1 MRSFW
6 TSGTEKIR
14 NDWFR
19 TAHPTR
25 RVSEDLYVQ
34 SVDFHGNSAEAKRS
48 IKMKNISFGKGL
60 LWSLAGILGLS
71 LMFWLF
77 FVEADFGNQT
87 NVAPPAVEFRDRADT
102 SNSNGNTKQPDT
114 SELLPETKAE
124 AGSPVDKKTIATVLA
139 QGRSFHSKANIK
151 SLDKVLLS
159 EGELE
164 VRVLVLDWMHDIA
177 INVPEM
183 FIVSFKS
190 GKWEAASIRLK
201 DGPKIE
207 RRTFDSAPS
216 GWGNW
221 KSLLEEKVNP
231 EILKGMQTEKY
242 REAYTVI
249 FESKAGTNYAKR
261 VVFQNQSSWDG
272 IFIEFLQKF
281 RRDFERF

>member
-1 MRSFW
+1 
-6 TSGTEKIR
+6 
-14 NDWFR
+14 
-19 TAHPTR
+19 
-25 RVSEDLYVQ
+25 
-34 SVDFHGNSAEAKRS
+34 
-48 IKMKNISFGKGL
+48 MKNISFGKSL

-77 FVEADFGNQT
+77 FVEADFGNQS
-87 NVAPPAVEFRDRADT
+87 NVALHAVEFRDREET
-102 SNSNGNTKQPDT
+102 GNSNRNTNQPDT
-114 SELLPETKAE
+114 NNQPSELLPETKAE
-124 AGSPVDKKTIATVLA
+124 VGSPVDKKTIATVLA

-164 VRVLVLDWMHDIA
+164 VRVLVLDWMPDIA
-177 INVPEM
+177 VNVPEM

-190 GKWEAASIRLK
+190 GKWEAASLRLK

-207 RRTFDSAPS
+207 RRSFDSAPS

-221 KSLLEEKVNP
+221 KSFLEEKVNP
-231 EILKGMQTEKY
+231 EILKSMQTEKY

-249 FESKAGTNYAKR
+249 FESKVGSSYAKR

-272 IFIEFLQKF
+272 IFNEFFQKF
-281 RRDFERF
+281 KRDFERS